1 MHFVSKFESIFGGI
15 HAFLLVASEGYLF
28 SSPFFSG
35 GGVLGMAVG
44 SSIALDGAMK
54 AALREA
60 PCNHRSIKQ
69 HPQLSGIDGYRICPN
84 SQALLEVLRPWVFVL
99 RCWVLDMVSVT
110 MLVVKSELESFFSID
125 LYLTSCHG
133 LC

>member
-1 MHFVSKFESIFGGI
+1 MRFVSKFESIFGGI

-60 PCNHRSIKQ
+60 TLQPSKHQTASPTLG
-69 HPQLSGIDGYRICPN
+69 H
-84 SQALLEVLRPWVFVL
+84 
-99 RCWVLDMVSVT
+99 
-110 MLVVKSELESFFSID
+110 
-125 LYLTSCHG
+125 
-133 LC
+133 

>member
-1 MHFVSKFESIFGGI
+1 MNFVSKFESIFGGI
-15 HAFLLVASEGYLF
+15 HWLLRKDICF
-28 SSPFFSG
+28 HPHFFSG

-60 PCNHRSIKQ
+60 TLQPLKHQTASPTLGQTAR
-69 HPQLSGIDGYRICPN
+69 
-84 SQALLEVLRPWVFVL
+84 
-99 RCWVLDMVSVT
+99 
-110 MLVVKSELESFFSID
+110 
-125 LYLTSCHG
+125 